1 MTGNYSLVKKDLPKI
16 FSVPKIRHYS
26 SFKAF
31 QFTLRELSETPIS
44 NLSEFSL
51 QSQLCASRYFVI
63 SLSTAMKS
71 GEQVVWGPAR
81 LSQHAD
87 PSPDFHGTNKIC
99 PSAKTSCG
107 KGEKDREK
115 SDLWTCLSV
124 KIPQRNHAG
133 S

>member
-1 MTGNYSLVKKDLPKI
+1 M
-16 FSVPKIRHYS
+16 
-26 SFKAF
+26 
-31 QFTLRELSETPIS
+31 LRELSETPIT
-44 NLSEFSL
+44 NLLDFSL

-63 SLSTAMKS
+63 SLSAAMKS

-87 PSPDFHGTNKIC
+87 PSPDLHSTNKIR

-115 SDLWTCLSV
+115 PNLRTCLSV
-124 KIPQRNHAG
+124 KIPQRDHAG
-133 S
+133 SSEIAV